1 MAEVDNLSKPE
12 LMNQPAMAGHDETET
27 VSPIGLSEQSI
38 NPSTTESAKE
48 SKDEA
53 QTKTKY
59 GWRFWA
65 IMLGL
70 SVTALISGME
80 GVILSTALPTITRE
94 LDAGDNYVWIIN
106 VFFLTR

>member
-1 MAEVDNLSKPE
+1 MAEGENSSNPA

-27 VSPIGLSEQSI
+27 VSPAGLSEQSI
-38 NPSTTESAKE
+38 NPSTESAKE
-48 SKDEA
+48 GKDEA

-59 GWRFWA
+59 GWRFWT

-70 SVTALISGME
+70 CVTALISGME

-94 LDAGDNYVWIIN
+94 LNAGDNYIWIIN